1 MGDLRLFTPEFV
13 VLAGTLMAFAMS
25 AIEVSKRWAWR
36 VSIHMGAIALG
47 ASAMFLLSEGQPFFN
62 GIYSVDVFSQLL
74 KFGIVAGLF
83 LTLLLCE
90 RSGSLRDEAYVDVP
104 IFLFISTLG
113 MMMLVSATELLTL
126 YVALELSAYGMY
138 IMAALHRL
146 RKDGSEAA
154 AKYILFGGASSAV
167 TLYGISLI
175 YGATGSTYLSAI
187 PAAGMS
193 PLLIVG
199 GLLALA
205 GLAFKLA
212 LFPFHAWAPDT
223 YEGAPHQVVTFI
235 ATASKVAAVGV
246 LIRILVPFAKDP
258 QQIKIALLVLC
269 VASMTFGNLAA
280 IAQRDVKRLLA
291 YSTVAHAGYIAI
303 GLASFTEL
311 GFAAAIFYAL
321 IYVPISFCAFLVVT
335 AVGSDGR
342 NPKFEDMAGLYQRS
356 PLLAA
361 TLLIGLFGLAGI
373 PPTAGFI
380 GKWFLFVAALDGAM
394 FWLVFV
400 AAVNATISLY
410 YYLRLLKE
418 AYLTPP
424 GDRPAIRLPDGVAVA
439 ACIGMVLV
447 LVAGVYP
454 GPLWDVSGEAARAVM
469 GIDLFLEFKP

>member
-13 VLAGTLMAFAMS
+13 VLAGTLAAFAMS
-25 AIEVSKRWAWR
+25 AIEAGTRWTWR
-36 VSIHMGAIALG
+36 VAVHMGAISVG
-47 ASAMFLLSEGQPFFN
+47 AAAMFLSSKGQPFFD
-62 GIYSVDVFSQLL
+62 GIYAVDAFSQLL
-74 KFGIVAGLF
+74 KLGIVAGMF

-90 RSGSLRDEAYVDVP
+90 RNASLRDDAYVDLP

-126 YVALELSAYGMY
+126 YVALELSAYGLY
-138 IMAALHRL
+138 VMAALHKL
-146 RKDGSEAA
+146 RREGSEAG
-154 AKYILFGGASSAV
+154 AKYILFGAASSAV

-187 PAAGMS
+187 PATGATPMLIAGA
-193 PLLIVG
+193 
-199 GLLALA
+199 LLALS

-246 LIRILVPFAKDP
+246 LIRILAPFVRDP
-258 QQIKIALLVLC
+258 QQLRIGLLVVC

-280 IAQRDVKRLLA
+280 IVQRDVKRLLA
-291 YSTVAHAGYIAI
+291 YSTIAHAGYIAI
-303 GLASFTEL
+303 GLLSFSKV

-321 IYVPISFCAFLVVT
+321 IYVPVSFCAFLVVC

-342 NPKFEDMAGLYQRS
+342 NPKIEDMAGLYKRS

-361 TLLIGLFGLAGI
+361 ALLIGLFGLAGI

-380 GKWFLFVAALDGAM
+380 GKWFLFVAALDEGL

-410 YYLRLLKE
+410 YYLRVLKE

-424 GDRPAIRLPDGVAVA
+424 GDRPTIRLPDGIAVA
-439 ACIGMVLV
+439 ACIGIVLT
-447 LVAGVYP
+447 LAAGVYP
-454 GPLWDVSGEAARAVM
+454 GPLWDLASDAARAVL
-469 GIDLFLEFKP
+469 GK